1 MTDAMAR
8 RLTVFLLAFAALFGS
23 LLGPTLSPSRA
34 ESETTQPRG
43 CCGDACRCAENC
55 PCAAKDD
62 RGAPAGE
69 TPAAPAPARDQRA
82 FLLHLPVLAATL
94 LSDLPPTGRV
104 PLPEAG
110 DARRARSGREI
121 LAIVSR
127 WTT

>member
-1 MTDAMAR
+1 MAEAMAR

-23 LLGPTLSPSRA
+23 LLGPTLSTARA
-34 ESETTQPRG
+34 DSETAQPRG
-43 CCGDACRCAENC
+43 CCGDTCRCAENC

-69 TPAAPAPARDQRA
+69 TPAAPAPTRDQRA

-94 LSDLPPTGRV
+94 LTDLPPAGRTT
-104 PLPEAG
+104 LPEAG

>member
-1 MTDAMAR
+1 MAR

-43 CCGDACRCAENC
+43 CCGDACRCAESC
-55 PCAAKDD
+55 PCVAKDE

-94 LSDLPPTGRV
+94 LSDLPTTGRIA
-104 PLPEAG
+104 LTEARQTAH
-110 DARRARSGREI
+110 ARGGREI

>member
-1 MTDAMAR
+1 MAR

-23 LLGPTLSPSRA
+23 LLGPTLSTARA
-34 ESETTQPRG
+34 DSEIAPPRG
-43 CCGDACRCAENC
+43 CCGDTCRCAENC

-69 TPAAPAPARDQRA
+69 TPSAPAPTRDQRA

-94 LSDLPPTGRV
+94 LSDLPPTGRMA
-104 PLPEAG
+104 LPEAR
-110 DARRARSGREI
+110 DANRARSGREI
-121 LAIVSR
+121 LALVSR